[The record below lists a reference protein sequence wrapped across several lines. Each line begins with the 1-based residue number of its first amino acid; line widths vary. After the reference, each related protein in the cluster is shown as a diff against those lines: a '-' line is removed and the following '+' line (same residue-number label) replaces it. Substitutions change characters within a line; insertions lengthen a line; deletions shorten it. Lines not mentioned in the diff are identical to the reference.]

1 MTSKRSGVTTKT
13 RPLTKDG
20 PFPKAVAES
29 GGMAA
34 QAELCAAKYSATSV
48 QIPDGGDEVFIQA
61 SGVHPTSGYEVF
73 FQKSPLDVYPP
84 EFSLWHVK
92 PSGPALD
99 VITPFSRFTGFKTE
113 GPVKQV
119 TITDANGRHTLTVQ
133 KLGTTIVACE

>member
-1 MTSKRSGVTTKT
+1 MPSKRSGVSQKS
-13 RPLTKDG
+13 RPVTKDG
-20 PFPKAVAES
+20 PFPHAVAENA
-29 GGMAA
+29 GTAA
-34 QAELCAAKYSATSV
+34 QTALCAAQYSATIV

-99 VITPFSRFTGFKTE
+99 VITPFSKFTGFRA
-113 GPVKQV
+113 GGVVKQV
-119 TITDANGRHTLTVQ
+119 TISDAKGRHTVAVQ
-133 KLGTTIVACE
+133 KLGTTIAACE